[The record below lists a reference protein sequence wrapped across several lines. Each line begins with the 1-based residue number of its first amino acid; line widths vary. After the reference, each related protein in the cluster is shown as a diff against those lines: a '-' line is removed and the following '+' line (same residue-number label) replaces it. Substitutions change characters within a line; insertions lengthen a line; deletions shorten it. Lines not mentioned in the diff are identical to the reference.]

1 MSFISNYCSIELL
14 GTRGSNIRR
23 IQSKCHLRDM
33 NVGRH
38 PNENGY
44 VECKLS
50 AYQMRN
56 LNFALDT
63 IRSFLRNEDDQAV
76 QVFDAYYVDLPS
88 QPSAFQNDQPPFPT
102 SHQQPPP
109 TSFTG
114 PTEFVH
120 PSGGTGRY
128 FIHISF
134 ILSFPLGFMTRPLNF
149 NNGTPLPPPS
159 YNFQNPPS
167 FDFTHRPTSAS
178 RKTDKRPGEVNEF
191 NNLPNSQSRTSTEN
205 PSSQNGGSSSSNSSS
220 VSPRHKSKRTCPET
234 KEIDCTTDEG
244 FWIQKQ
250 YYHALDDA
258 SKELFDS
265 LLDKLEKI
273 RIANDENAARK
284 QQRLVGRNR
293 PNKTRGGYPTS
304 LPSSTQTNDENDS
317 TSKQDSK
324 VYCIKFSIHFLNFSF
339 FNRSKNRT
347 KMTRKPKQTNWQQ
360 VQLKQQQ
367 LVKRNKTITKH

>member
-1 MSFISNYCSIELL
+1 
-14 GTRGSNIRR
+14 
-23 IQSKCHLRDM
+23 M
-33 NVGRH
+33 NVARH

-44 VECKLS
+44 VECKLA

-63 IRSFLRNEDDQAV
+63 IRAFLRNEDDQAV

-88 QPSAFQNDQPPFPT
+88 QQSPFQNDQPPFAS
-102 SHQQPPP
+102 SHQNFDQFHQPYFPNNHQQSPP
-109 TSFTG
+109 VSFTG

-120 PSGGTGRY
+120 PSGGTGRHS
-128 FIHISF
+128 IDILF
-134 ILSFPLGFMTRPLNF
+134 ILWVLLGFMTRPLHF
-149 NNGTPLPPPS
+149 NNGNPLPPPS

-167 FDFTHRPTSAS
+167 FDFTHQPTSAS

-191 NNLPNSQSRTSTEN
+191 TNLPPNQSRTSNDN
-205 PSSQNGGSSSSNSSS
+205 PSSQNGASSSSNSSS

-273 RIANDENAARK
+273 RIANEENAARK
-284 QQRLVGRNR
+284 QQRLVARNR
-293 PNKTRGGYPTS
+293 PNKTRGFSTS
-304 LPSSTQTNDENDS
+304 HPSSTQTNDENDS
-317 TSKQDSK
+317 TSKQDPK
-324 VYCIKFSIHFLNFSF
+324 VSCLKKFFINFCNILLF
-339 FNRSKNRT
+339 IRSKNPTR
-347 KMTRKPKQTNWQQ
+347 MTRRAKQKKCQRIQW
-360 VQLKQQQ
+360 K
-367 LVKRNKTITKH
+367 